1 MRNSLAIGLALA
13 LLAACGQ
20 NAEEKQAVPPP
31 SLITVTQATRGDFE
45 VVLETLGTIE
55 VLADPKVGAEVA
67 GRVTQVLA
75 RAGKPVKAGELLAVI
90 DAGDVALQNKADE
103 ADARRI
109 EALAKQQEKHAE
121 RQQSLMDKGFISKN
135 AGDDVAA
142 QRAALSAQFDA
153 ARARADNSRR
163 LLDKTQVRA
172 PIDGI
177 VEVQIVSPGD
187 YVKLGDPLF
196 NLVSPKKL
204 RAHLPFAESV
214 APRLIPGQEVRLV
227 SPLAPGK
234 VFASRIKDIR
244 PGIVE
249 GSRTLDVL
257 VDLDN
262 DGSLRGGGTVNAAVI
277 VSARAEALTVPEQSV
292 VLRPAGKVVYVIVEA
307 DGQKKAQQKLVK
319 VGAKRGGRIEI
330 VEGLASGETIAL
342 DGAGFLTNGAAVAI
356 KERAQPNAKVPT
368 GTQSGGAGGTAAAGK
383 PAAPSPPTPAPRP
396 TTGCAQPVGCGGAKH
411 ASRNPAFAPRGGRG
425 AARVASAT
433 LVV

>member
-1 MRNSLAIGLALA
+1 MRNSLAICLALA

-20 NAEEKQAVPPP
+20 NAEEKKAVPPP
-31 SLITVTQATRGDFE
+31 SLITVTQASKGDFE
-45 VVLETLGTIE
+45 VVLETLGTLE

-90 DAGDVALQNKADE
+90 DAGEVTLQNKADE

-109 EALAKQQEKHAE
+109 EALARQQEKLAE
-121 RQQSLMDKGFISKN
+121 RQQSLMDKGFLSRN
-135 AGDDVAA
+135 AGEDVVA
-142 QRAALSAQFDA
+142 QRAALSAQLDG

-163 LLDKTQVRA
+163 LVGKTQVRA

-187 YVKLGDPLF
+187 YVKVGDPLF
-196 NLVSPKKL
+196 SLVSPKKL

-214 APRLIPGQEVRLV
+214 GPRLMPGQEVRLI

-234 VFASRIKDIR
+234 VFTSRIKDIR
-244 PGIVE
+244 SGIVE

-262 DGSLRGGGTVNAAVI
+262 NGSLRGGGTVNAVVI

-292 VLRPAGKVVYVIVEA
+292 VLRPAGKVVYLIAEA
-307 DGQKKAQQKLVK
+307 DGQKKAQQKPVK

-330 VEGLASGETIAL
+330 IEGLDGGETIAL
-342 DGAGFLTNGAAVAI
+342 DGAGFLTNGALVAI
-356 KERAQPNAKVPT
+356 KEPAQANAKVPA
-368 GTQSGGAGGTAAAGK
+368 GTQSPGGTAAAGK
-383 PAAPSPPTPAPRP
+383 PTAPSPPIPAPRP
-396 TTGCAQPVGCGGAKH
+396 TTDSADPVAPSPNPSPARGEGSVE
-411 ASRNPAFAPRGGRG
+411 SR
-425 AARVASAT
+425 
-433 LVV
+433 

>member
-1 MRNSLAIGLALA
+1 MRHA
-13 LLAACGQ
+13 LLACLILGLLNACGQ
-20 NAEEKQAVPPP
+20 KAEEKKTVPPP
-31 SLITVTQATRGDFE
+31 ALITVTQAIKGDFE
-45 VVLETLGTIE
+45 VVLETLGTLE
-55 VLADPKVGAEVA
+55 VLADPKIGAEVA

-75 RAGKPVKAGELLAVI
+75 RTGTRVKAGELLAVI

-103 ADARRI
+103 AEARRI
-109 EALAKQQEKHAE
+109 EALAKQQEKLAE
-121 RQQSLMDKGFISKN
+121 RQQTLMDKGFLSKN
-135 AGDDVAA
+135 AGEDVAA
-142 QRAALSAQFDA
+142 QRAALAAQHEA

-163 LLDKTQVRA
+163 SAGKMQVRA

-187 YVKLGDPLF
+187 YVKVGDPLF

-204 RAHLPFAESV
+204 RAHLPFAESLG
-214 APRLIPGQEVRLV
+214 PRLKLGQEVRLV

-257 VDLDN
+257 VDIDN

-292 VLRPAGKVVYVIVEA
+292 VLRPAGKVVYVIAEV
-307 DGQKKAQQKLVK
+307 DGQKKAQQKPVK
-319 VGAKRGGRIEI
+319 TGAKRGGRIEI
-330 VEGLASGETIAL
+330 LEGLAGGETIAL

-356 KERAQPNAKVPT
+356 KEAAAGKVPA
-368 GTQSGGAGGTAAAGK
+368 GTQSAGAGGTAITGK
-383 PAAPSPPTPAPRP
+383 SAAPSPNPSPAR
-396 TTGCAQPVGCGGAKH
+396 GEGSVE
-411 ASRNPAFAPRGGRG
+411 SR
-425 AARVASAT
+425 
-433 LVV
+433 

>member
-1 MRNSLAIGLALA
+1 MRSALLAGLALT
-13 LLAACGQ
+13 LLTACGQ
-20 NAEEKQAVPPP
+20 KAEEKKAVPPP
-31 SLITVTQATRGDFE
+31 SLITVTQATKSNFE
-45 VVLETLGTIE
+45 VVLETLGTLE

-75 RAGKPVKAGELLAVI
+75 RSGKVVKAGELLAVI
-90 DAGDVALQNKADE
+90 DAGDVTLQNQADE

-109 EALAKQQEKHAE
+109 EALAKQQEKLAE
-121 RQQSLMDKGFISKN
+121 RQRSLMDKGFLSKN
-135 AGDDVAA
+135 AGEDVAA
-142 QRAALSAQFDA
+142 QRAALAAQFDA

-163 LLDKTQVRA
+163 SIGKTRVLS

-187 YVKLGDPLF
+187 YVKVGDPLF

-204 RAHLPFAESV
+204 RAHLPFAESFG
-214 APRLIPGQEVRLV
+214 PHLQQGQEVRLM

-257 VDLDN
+257 VDVDN

-292 VLRPAGKVVYVIVEA
+292 VLRPAGKVVYVIAEV
-307 DGQKKAQQKLVK
+307 DGQKKAQQKPVK
-319 VGAKRGGRIEI
+319 VGAKRSGRIEI
-330 VEGLASGETIAL
+330 IEGLAGGETIAL
-342 DGAGFLTNGAAVAI
+342 DGAGFLTNGASVAV
-356 KERAQPNAKVPT
+356 KEPAKV
-368 GTQSGGAGGTAAAGK
+368 GAGATATTGK
-383 PAAPSPPTPAPRP
+383 PAAPSPPTPL
-396 TTGCAQPVGCGGAKH
+396 
-411 ASRNPAFAPRGGRG
+411 PRGERG
-425 AARVASAT
+425 AS
-433 LVV
+433 

>member
-1 MRNSLAIGLALA
+1 MRHA
-13 LLAACGQ
+13 LLACLILGLLTACGQ
-20 NAEEKQAVPPP
+20 KAEEKKTVPPP
-31 SLITVTQATRGDFE
+31 ALITVTQAIKGDFE
-45 VVLETLGTIE
+45 VVLETLGNLE
-55 VLADPKVGAEVA
+55 VLADPKVGAEIA

-75 RAGKPVKAGELLAVI
+75 RTGTLVKAGDLMAVI
-90 DAGDVALQNKADE
+90 DAGDIALQNKADE
-103 ADARRI
+103 AEARRI
-109 EALAKQQEKHAE
+109 EALAKQQEKLAE
-121 RQQSLMDKGFISKN
+121 RQQTLMDKGFLSKN
-135 AGDDVAA
+135 AGEDVAA
-142 QRAALSAQFDA
+142 QRAALAAQHEA

-163 LLDKTQVRA
+163 SAGKMQVRA

-187 YVKLGDPLF
+187 YVKVGDPLF

-214 APRLIPGQEVRLV
+214 GPRLKLGQEVRLV

-257 VDLDN
+257 ADLDN

-277 VSARAEALTVPEQSV
+277 VSAKAEALTVPEQSI
-292 VLRPAGKVVYVIVEA
+292 VLRPAGKVVYVIADV
-307 DGQKKAQQKLVK
+307 DGQKKAQQKPVK

-330 VEGLASGETIAL
+330 LEGLTGGETIAL

-356 KERAQPNAKVPT
+356 KEPAKT
-368 GTQSGGAGGTAAAGK
+368 
-383 PAAPSPPTPAPRP
+383 
-396 TTGCAQPVGCGGAKH
+396 GGAKD
-411 ASRNPAFAPRGGRG
+411 G
-425 AARVASAT
+425 AKAEAK
-433 LVV
+433 